1 MQVFKTYF
9 KIINASKNSL
19 LIYLLVFLG
28 IAFMTSKSFNS
39 SPTAGFTETKINIA
53 VVNRDTES
61 NVIKGLIGYL
71 SKTSNIVDV
80 PDDTEKLQDMLF
92 FRKIEYIAII
102 PKGFTEHFGA
112 SSEAHIETVAVP
124 DSISAVYVDIL
135 IDRYLQALRLTADF
149 SGLPSED
156 QARLVSQSLSAKAD
170 IQMKATHT
178 DNNSTGYLFY
188 FNFFA
193 YIILAIST
201 IGLSTIMM
209 VFNQPDLKR
218 RNLCSPIKQRSMSVQ
233 LALGS
238 IIYSL
243 FCWALIVLF
252 GIILYGKPLL
262 TSGLLPILAL
272 NSLVFTI
279 VCTAIGFLVGILIKS
294 YNVQAAITN
303 VVSLGMSFLCGVMV
317 PQELLGDGVLRVAS
331 FLPAY
336 WYIRANRAIG
346 TSGLKAGNDIITPML
361 IQLSFALA
369 IFSVT
374 LFISK
379 QKRTANQ

>member
-1 MQVFKTYF
+1 
-9 KIINASKNSL
+9 
-19 LIYLLVFLG
+19 
-28 IAFMTSKSFNS
+28 
-39 SPTAGFTETKINIA
+39 
-53 VVNRDTES
+53 
-61 NVIKGLIGYL
+61 
-71 SKTSNIVDV
+71 
-80 PDDTEKLQDMLF
+80 
-92 FRKIEYIAII
+92 
-102 PKGFTEHFGA
+102 
-112 SSEAHIETVAVP
+112 
-124 DSISAVYVDIL
+124 
-135 IDRYLQALRLTADF
+135 
-149 SGLPSED
+149 
-156 QARLVSQSLSAKAD
+156 
-170 IQMKATHT
+170 MKATHT